1 MSSLALQNLSEDVF
15 VDAYFSHYHLTYPF
29 IHEPTFRAQ
38 YHGIIPRPYGHSW
51 SLLLNAVLALGAWCI
66 GDDDSTVD
74 DIFYQKSAQLSA
86 ENSAFE
92 SGNLAIVQALLLLSN
107 YAQKRN
113 RPNTCWNYLGLA
125 VRMAMSLGL
134 HKEFPNWEI
143 SLLQREIRRRVW
155 WGVYCF
161 DAGASITFGRPVLL
175 PEPGVMD
182 AAEVMNIGEEVCG
195 SDYLSSSGDRIVLTV
210 H

>member
-1 MSSLALQNLSEDVF
+1 MQNFSEGYLL
-15 VDAYFSHYHLTYPF
+15 DAYFSHYHLTYPF
-29 IHEPTFRAQ
+29 IYEPTFRDQ
-38 YHGIIPRPYGHSW
+38 LNGILPRPPGHTW
-51 SLLLNAVLALGAWCI
+51 ALLYNAVLTLGAWCI
-66 GDDDSTVD
+66 GDDDSMLD
-74 DIFYQKSAQLSA
+74 DIFYRRAAQISA

-92 SGNLAIVQALLLLSN
+92 SGNLTTVQALLLLSN

-113 RPNTCWNYLGLA
+113 RPNTGWNYLGLA

-134 HKEFPNWEI
+134 HKEFPNWDI

-175 PEPGVMD
+175 PDPGVMD
-182 AAEVMNIGEEVCG
+182 AEEVLNIHDEVRRC
-195 SDYLSSSGDRIVLTV
+195 RPNW
-210 H
+210 